1 MVNLVRS
8 NLLFEW
14 QHYQQLTTKNF
25 DMEKRHQVHN
35 LIILDESGSMECIK
49 RTIIQGFNELVQT
62 IKGIEKQF
70 PEQEHF
76 ISFVSFNG
84 LGIKHLHSVE
94 PASTLKEINSGN
106 YMPDASTPLFDAMGS
121 AINRL
126 RESLEGQSNYNVLVT
141 VLTDGEENASV
152 EFSAFDIRML
162 VEKLKM
168 EKWTFTYIGTDHDVE
183 KIALSLSI
191 DNTMVFEKNDA
202 HINEMFKKEQYA
214 RTKFSEKIRTNEDTT
229 LNYFD
234 EPEK

>member
-1 MVNLVRS
+1 MVNLVHS

-94 PASTLKEINSGN
+94 PAGTLKEINSRN
-106 YMPDASTPLFDAMGS
+106 YKPDATTPLFDAMGS

-162 VEKLKM
+162 VEKLKL

-183 KIALSLSI
+183 KIALSLSL
-191 DNTMVFEKNDA
+191 NR
-202 HINEMFKKEQYA
+202 QYNG
-214 RTKFSEKIRTNEDTT
+214 F
-229 LNYFD
+229 
-234 EPEK
+234 

>member
-1 MVNLVRS
+1 MVNLVHS

-14 QHYQQLTTKNF
+14 QQYQQLTTKNF

-106 YMPDASTPLFDAMGS
+106 YIPDASTPLFDAMGS

-126 RESLEGQSNYNVLVT
+126 RESLEGQSN
-141 VLTDGEENASV
+141 
-152 EFSAFDIRML
+152 
-162 VEKLKM
+162 
-168 EKWTFTYIGTDHDVE
+168 
-183 KIALSLSI
+183 
-191 DNTMVFEKNDA
+191 
-202 HINEMFKKEQYA
+202 
-214 RTKFSEKIRTNEDTT
+214 
-229 LNYFD
+229 
-234 EPEK
+234 

>member
-1 MVNLVRS
+1 MVNLVHS

-14 QHYQQLTTKNF
+14 QQYQQLTTKNF

-84 LGIKHLHSVE
+84 LGIKQ
-94 PASTLKEINSGN
+94 IN
-106 YMPDASTPLFDAMGS
+106 
-121 AINRL
+121 
-126 RESLEGQSNYNVLVT
+126 
-141 VLTDGEENASV
+141 
-152 EFSAFDIRML
+152 
-162 VEKLKM
+162 K
-168 EKWTFTYIGTDHDVE
+168 
-183 KIALSLSI
+183 
-191 DNTMVFEKNDA
+191 
-202 HINEMFKKEQYA
+202 MFKKEQYA

-234 EPEK
+234 DPEK